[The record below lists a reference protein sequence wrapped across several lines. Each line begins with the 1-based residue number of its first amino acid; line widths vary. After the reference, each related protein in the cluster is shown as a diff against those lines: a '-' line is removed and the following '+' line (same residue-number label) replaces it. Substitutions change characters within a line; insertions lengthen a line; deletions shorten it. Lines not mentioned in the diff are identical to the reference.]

1 MAPITK
7 EYDYIVIG
15 GGSGGSGAA
24 RRASGWYKK
33 KTCIID
39 NGVSGGTCVNV
50 GCVPKKMTWNYAS
63 INETLHKGKYYDYDI
78 PSQINHDFA
87 AFVEK
92 RHARIKTL
100 NGIYETNWA
109 KEGIDL
115 FHGAAKFLG
124 DHEIEVTPK
133 DGSEPFHV
141 RADHICIATGSYPTI
156 PDSIKGAEHGISS
169 DEFFLIKQ
177 LPKKIVFVGAGYI
190 SVELAGVLNAIGVE
204 THMFIR
210 GNTFLRK
217 FDPLIQ
223 DVLTQHYEDI
233 GVHIHRNHP
242 GIKEV
247 QLLHPAKDETDPR
260 EKRLKLINNDGS
272 EFETNELLWAI
283 GRSPEIRGLGLENVD
298 IKRKPSGHLVVDK
311 FQNTSVPGIYA
322 LGDVTGQA
330 ELTPVAIAAGRQ
342 LGNRLFGPPELSASH
357 LDYDRIPTVVFSHP
371 TVGTTGLTEPEA
383 IEKYGKENVKV
394 YNTRFSNM
402 YYDVF
407 PPEEKKKNPT
417 AFKLVCQG
425 PEEHIVG
432 LHILGDGTD
441 EMMQGFATEPS
452 DLPPTDLPTAVNP
465 LFPRAPQA
473 TQPALPPTDL
483 PTAVNPLFPRTAQA
497 AQATQPD
504 LPPSDLP
511 TAVNPLFPRTAQ
523 AAQAT
528 QPDLPGAMQQL
539 SISDPPSVRL
549 HRRLSPGINGE
560 KVTLVTNHFKL
571 SVNRLPDTIYFS
583 NAKIRKQSDQETQ
596 TAISSAVRRRVLQ
609 LLLGMPDFSSQV
621 YTDYDKTLV
630 SFSPLTNDSPRVVA
644 IDYYERV
651 QEGPPRPKEPQRE
664 VFDVIIT
671 AEGPPLPTLP
681 LKQLGPD
688 SLGIP
693 ARASQYE
700 EALNLILQHHVG
712 QSPDLVSAA
721 GDKRVFSL
729 TDAKTHLNLLRGL
742 IAYRGY
748 VRRARLLEAG
758 LRLCVNTTTAAT
770 YAYGGLKALIEKFTI
785 GEKQKGT
792 QHWNNTL
799 RKLNAFLR
807 RLRVQGQFGGKP
819 VKPIASI
826 PYADGQYQLV
836 STTYFRCR
844 TNPKTGKP
852 HDATISVKDWFE
864 WAHGVKLD
872 PKSWVVNVGSKD
884 RPIWWPVDLCTVP
897 RGQLYKSVLPYPDQ
911 ERGMIRAAC
920 LPPGKNSQFIQ
931 EEGLS
936 MLGIRE
942 PPADFP
948 LDIETRMST
957 VVGRRIASPTLLFA
971 ANNEVKPQDS
981 CNGQW
986 NLKNRKF
993 VRGASKPWAIIV
1005 FSRPGEGPIP
1015 NLDEFRKGIRSS
1027 ITTYC
1032 GSSVSN
1038 EIPISKNAFQH
1049 WTPALNLKFFFEN
1062 CRKHEI
1068 RYCFVI
1074 LSDRKWYSGIKR
1086 AADQVGIQTTV
1097 TVRKADGSVKAAAS
1111 EIANLMMKYN
1121 IKCGGANWTAS
1132 IASTARV
1139 LGFGSS
1145 VMFMGADVIHP
1156 PPGAMKGAPSCAA
1169 LVASDSSEPVQF
1181 PGHVELQHNPD
1192 PSKKSEE
1199 MILNLDV
1206 MAISRLRLWQARN
1219 DNKLPDTIIMYRDGI
1234 SDAQFYQ
1241 SLATE
1246 LPLLR
1251 KACQTVYGRMTQPRI
1266 IWQVCK
1272 KDHPAR
1278 FFVPLPPGQY
1288 GNPSPGLIVDSSV
1301 VTRDLCDWYAV
1312 PHRAVQGTAKP
1323 THHYVLH
1330 SDISCQSDNIQRLTH
1345 AMSFI
1350 FPRSV
1355 TSISNPSPAR
1365 LADRLCERAKH
1376 HLHDVYYPE
1385 QGTQTLPDG
1394 SPPAVYRAQEH
1405 FQGQNDIHPEIRD
1418 TMYYL

>member
-1 MAPITK
+1 MAPVTK

-39 NGVSGGTCVNV
+39 SGVSGGTCVNV

-63 INETLHKGKYYDYDI
+63 INEALHKGKYYDYDI
-78 PSQINHDFA
+78 PSQIPHDFA

-115 FHGAAKFLG
+115 YHGAAKFLG
-124 DHEIEVTPK
+124 DHEVEVTPK
-133 DGSEPFHV
+133 DGSEPFRV

-156 PDSIKGAEHGISS
+156 PSNIKGAEHGISS
-169 DEFFLIKQ
+169 DEFFLIKH

-204 THMFIR
+204 THLFIR

-233 GVHIHRNHP
+233 GVHVHRNHP

-260 EKRLKLINNDGS
+260 EKRLKLIINDGS

-298 IKRKPSGHLVVDK
+298 IKRTPRGHLIVDK
-311 FQNTSVPGIYA
+311 YQNTSVPGIYA

-394 YNTRFSNM
+394 YNTRFTNM
-402 YYDVF
+402 FYDVF

-441 EMMQGFATEPS
+441 EMMQGFESDSLPS
-452 DLPPTDLPTAVNP
+452 NDFAGAANPIFPRSGQGTQDDLPD
-465 LFPRAPQA
+465 
-473 TQPALPPTDL
+473 
-483 PTAVNPLFPRTAQA
+483 
-497 AQATQPD
+497 
-504 LPPSDLP
+504 
-511 TAVNPLFPRTAQ
+511 
-523 AAQAT
+523 
-528 QPDLPGAMQQL
+528 AMQQL
-539 SISDPPSVRL
+539 TITPSTPTVRL
-549 HRRLSPGINGE
+549 HGRLSSGSKGE
-560 KVTLVTNHFKL
+560 SIELVTNHFIL
-571 SVNRLPDTIYFS
+571 SVKALPETLYFS
-583 NAKIRKQSDQETQ
+583 NAKIRRQSAAETR
-596 TAISSAVRRRVLQ
+596 APILSAVKRRVLQ
-609 LLLGMPDFSSQV
+609 LLLTMPGYNQHV

-630 SFSPLTNDSPRVVA
+630 SFRPLTADSARVVA
-644 IDYYERV
+644 IDYYERG
-651 QEGPPRPKEPQRE
+651 ESGPRTGPQRE

-671 AEGPPLPTLP
+671 QEAPPLPTEP
-681 LKQLGPD
+681 LKQLQPN
-688 SLGIP
+688 SSSMP

-712 QSPDLVSAA
+712 QSPGLISAA

-729 TDAKTHLNLLRGL
+729 INTATHSDLSHGL
-742 IAYRGY
+742 IAHRGY
-748 VRRARLLEAG
+748 VRRARLLHAG

-770 YAYGGLKALIEKFTI
+770 YKHGQLKDLINSFLASTGPPGSQQRSNALKS
-785 GEKQKGT
+785 
-792 QHWNNTL
+792 
-799 RKLNAFLR
+799 LNRFLR
-807 RLRVQGQFGGKP
+807 RVRIQARFGTNQ
-819 VKPIASI
+819 VKPIAS
-826 PYADGQYQLV
+826 L
-836 STTYFRCR
+836 
-844 TNPKTGKP
+844 P
-852 HDATISVKDWFE
+852 HDNNMIRSVSNTMFHCQSHPVTKAPINAQVSVQQWFQM
-864 WAHGVKLD
+864 AYRRNLD
-872 PKSWVVNVGSKD
+872 PTGWVVNVGSNTK
-884 RPIWWPVDLCTVP
+884 PVWWPVDLCAVP
-897 RGQLYKSVLPYPDQ
+897 QGQFYKSLLPYPEQ
-911 ERGMIRAAC
+911 ERNMIQAAC
-920 LPPGKNSQFIQ
+920 QRPQRNTQLIEN
-931 EEGLS
+931 EGLS
-936 MLGIRE
+936 MLGISQPR
-942 PPADFP
+942 PAAFP
-948 LDIETRMST
+948 LNIETRMST
-957 VVGRRIASPTLLFA
+957 IKGRRIASPPLRFA
-971 ANNEVKPQDS
+971 GSNQVNSSDS
-981 CNGQW
+981 ATGQW

-993 VRGASKPWAIIV
+993 QQGATKCWAV
-1005 FSRPGEGPIP
+1005 VGFLRPGEAAPQ
-1015 NLDEFRKGIRSS
+1015 NLKSFKNAVQNAINA
-1027 ITTYC
+1027 YC
-1032 GSSVSN
+1032 GNKNETTLPNPVFREWVSATHPN
-1038 EIPISKNAFQH
+1038 IKEYFNR
-1049 WTPALNLKFFFEN
+1049 
-1062 CRKHEI
+1062 CRTSGLQ
-1068 RYCFVI
+1068 YCFVV
-1074 LSDRKWYSGIKR
+1074 LSDPKWYSGIKR
-1086 AADQVGIQTTV
+1086 AADVTGIQTTV
-1097 TVRKADGSVKAAAS
+1097 TLRRADNTIKESAG

-1121 IKCGGANWTAS
+1121 LKCGGINWTANL
-1132 IASTARV
+1132 ASTAQL
-1139 LGFGSS
+1139 LGFGSN

-1156 PPGAMKGAPSCAA
+1156 PPGALRGAPSCAA
-1169 LVASDSSEPVQF
+1169 LVASVSAEPAQF

-1192 PSKKSEE
+1192 RTKKSEE
-1199 MILNLDV
+1199 MILNLDI
-1206 MAISRLRLWQARN
+1206 MAISRLRLWKAKN
-1219 DNKLPDTIIMYRDGI
+1219 NNKLPETIIMYRDGI
-1234 SDAQFYQ
+1234 SDGQFYH
-1241 SLATE
+1241 SLEKE

-1251 KACQTVYGRMTQPRI
+1251 KACTTVYGESNTRLPRI

-1278 FFVPLPPGQY
+1278 FYGPPP
-1288 GNPSPGLIVDSSV
+1288 NPNIQRGGSGRAFDQNRNPTPGLIVDTAV
-1301 VTRDLCDWYAV
+1301 VSRDLCDWYAV
-1312 PHRAVQGTAKP
+1312 PHRAIQGTAKP
-1323 THHYVLH
+1323 THHYLLH
-1330 SDISCQSDNIQRLTH
+1330 SDINCQSDSIQALTH

-1350 FPRSV
+1350 FSRSV

-1365 LADRLCERAKH
+1365 LADRLCDRAKH
-1376 HLHDVYYPE
+1376 HLHDVYYP
-1385 QGTQTLPDG
+1385 PDFD
-1394 SPPAVYRAQEH
+1394 PATDDPSRGQYRPEAH
-1405 FQGQNDIHPEIRD
+1405 FKGQADIHPDIRN